1 MIKYVVTD
9 WTDDTPRF
17 LDDDSDSSASLLASP
32 CIAATT
38 SRGPMEE
45 VNRLKEGEELG
56 KKEGANQAENE
67 NEARWMMKKKE

>member
-1 MIKYVVTD
+1 
-9 WTDDTPRF
+9 
-17 LDDDSDSSASLLASP
+17 
-32 CIAATT
+32 
-38 SRGPMEE
+38 MEE